1 MGTKYHL
8 PDALLSIVLVYEG
21 SVVKAYLIAI
31 LRRLSVRSYQR
42 ILSRHFHFYGLDRF
56 CFHHL
61 IRLLQTE
68 LFSIQRFQGV
78 VTQRVYRKS
87 IIPWLPL
94 IHRLKMRNTLHNM
107 VMHMLYV
114 YPKGHPMY
122 RVQTEWGQTWL
133 CLQKTIIMGTRSN
146 NSTTMQSYF

>member
-42 ILSRHFHFYGLDRF
+42 ILSRHFHFYGLDHF

-78 VTQRVYRKS
+78 VTKRVYRKS
-87 IIPWLPL
+87 ILPWLPL
-94 IHRLKMRNTLHNM
+94 IHRLKMRNVLHNM

-122 RVQTEWGQTWL
+122 RVDWGQNWL

>member
-1 MGTKYHL
+1 MTLKCHL
-8 PDALLSIVLVYEG
+8 PDPLLRIVLLYEG
-21 SVVKAYLIAI
+21 SVIKSYLIALI
-31 LRRLSVRSYQR
+31 RRLSVRSYQR
-42 ILSRHFHFYGLDRF
+42 IFHFYGLDRY
-56 CFHHL
+56 CFDHL

-78 VTQRVYRKS
+78 VTSRVYRKS

-122 RVQTEWGQTWL
+122 RVQTEWGQHWL

>member
-1 MGTKYHL
+1 MVTKYRL

-21 SVVKAYLIAI
+21 SVVKSYLIAI

-42 ILSRHFHFYGLDRF
+42 ILSRHFHFYGLDHF
-56 CFHHL
+56 CFKHL

-78 VTQRVYRKS
+78 VTQRVYRKNLL
-87 IIPWLPL
+87 PWLPL
-94 IHRLKMRNTLHNM
+94 IHRLKMRNVLHNM
-107 VMHMLYV
+107 VLQMLYV
-114 YPKGHPMY
+114 YPRGHPMY
-122 RVQTEWGQTWL
+122 RVQTEWGQNWL
-133 CLQKTIIMGTRSN
+133 NEQKTIIMGSRLD